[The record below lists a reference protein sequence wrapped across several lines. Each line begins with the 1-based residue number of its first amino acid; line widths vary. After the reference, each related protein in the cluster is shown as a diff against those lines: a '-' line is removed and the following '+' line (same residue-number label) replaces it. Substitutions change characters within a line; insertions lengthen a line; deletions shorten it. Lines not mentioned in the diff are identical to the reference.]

1 MLVGQILDEKYRIE
15 RELGRGGMGSV
26 YLATHVGTERAV
38 AVKVI
43 APEFMRRSEF
53 IERFRR
59 EARAAGRLRHP
70 NVVDVTDFGIA
81 ATSNG
86 NMAYLVMEYLDGCT
100 LGEILEEEKNLPL
113 SWTLDII
120 EQICAAVDEAHQ
132 QGIIHRDLKPDNIW
146 LEPNARGGYTIKV
159 LDFGIAKLEEPL
171 HHDEEEAEEVQS
183 PKSKVQSFLSSTS
196 PSQNYSENQTLA
208 MSLNIESEGQTI
220 AIPAGSD
227 NDNPENETLTLEI
240 QNPKSKIQ
248 NSDESGTAIF
258 PAARAT
264 AVANG
269 GLTGDDNLETKILTE
284 ESSRQTTAERD
295 SSHDTAALTRI
306 GAVLGTP
313 LYMSPEQCRGE
324 KLDSR
329 ADIYAL
335 GVITYQMLSGKTPF
349 TGKYTEVMEAHK
361 ATPPPPLDAKK
372 VGRKVKR
379 VVAAAMAKNP
389 DERPATAIAF
399 ASRLRSGSEGI
410 GPLLRRALVIYSEH
424 LPTFLWLSL
433 LLSLP
438 LFVLTLG
445 GIAVGLLSFGEILS
459 PIVSATLSFCI
470 SLAAFFAG
478 IFFGSTLIGVTTW
491 IVAQTLAAPLRPIA
505 WRPALVV
512 VQKKWRV
519 FAGTVTVTTL
529 LSFLGYA
536 LCLVPGIILSVRFHL
551 VAPIVMMENLSGRAA
566 LKRSTQL
573 VKRSLGT
580 VVAAVFLQFFVP
592 MIVAVCIGFFVS
604 ALLKSNEIFVSKS
617 GPSGFQITV
626 NDDKDK
632 TNRQN
637 PEAPKPKQS
646 ETPAGV
652 SVEASAADSSVPVK
666 ADSDSK
672 AEGKSTKKRGLIP
685 MLSEALFQIVWFP
698 TLVII
703 SSFTSIITALLYL
716 KTRQA
721 GGESMQDLLAQFAE
735 TERVQKRWQLRLKG
749 KLAQSGRHTTSRG
762 A

>member
-26 YLATHVGTERAV
+26 YLAMHVGTERAV

-81 ATSNG
+81 QTNAG
-86 NMAYLVMEYLDGCT
+86 NVAYLVMEYLDGCT

-113 SWTLDII
+113 SWTLDIL
-120 EQICAAVDEAHQ
+120 EQTCAAVDEAHR

-146 LEPNARGGYTIKV
+146 LEPNARGGYTVKV

-171 HHDEEEAEEVQS
+171 HQDDEGVEDVQGQ
-183 PKSKVQSFLSSTS
+183 KSKIPSFLSTAV
-196 PSQNYSENQTLA
+196 PSQNHSENQTLA
-208 MSLNIESEGQTI
+208 MASNIESEDQTL
-220 AIPAGSD
+220 AISAGS
-227 NDNPENETLTLEI
+227 NDENYEDGTLNPEI
-240 QNPKSKIQ
+240 RNPKSEVR
-248 NSDESGTAIF
+248 NPDESGTAIF
-258 PAARAT
+258 PHART
-264 AVANG
+264 TSVANG
-269 GLTGDDNLETKILTE
+269 GMPGDENLTTKILTD
-284 ESSRQTTAERD
+284 ESSRQTTSAND
-295 SSHDTAALTRI
+295 LSSETAALTRI

-329 ADIYAL
+329 ADVYAL
-335 GVITYQMLSGKTPF
+335 GVIAYQMLSGKTPF
-349 TGKYTEVMEAHK
+349 SGKYTEVMEAHK
-361 ATPPPPLDAKK
+361 ATVPPPLDAKK

-379 VVAAAMAKNP
+379 VVAAAIAKNP
-389 DERPATAIAF
+389 DERPATAVAF

-410 GPLLRRALVIYSEH
+410 GSLLRRALVIYSEH
-424 LPTFLWLSL
+424 LPTFLGLSL

-438 LFVLTLG
+438 LFILTLG
-445 GIAVGLLSFGEILS
+445 GIAVRLLNFGDFISPLFTASLSFS
-459 PIVSATLSFCI
+459 I

-505 WRPALVV
+505 WRPALLVV
-512 VQKKWRV
+512 RKKWRV

-529 LSFLGYA
+529 LMFLGYA
-536 LCLVPGIILSVRFHL
+536 LCLIPGIIFSVRFHL

-573 VKRSLGT
+573 VKRSFGT

-604 ALLKSNEIFVSKS
+604 ALLKSNEIFVAKS
-617 GPSGFQITV
+617 GSGSFNITV
-626 NDDKDK
+626 KDDEDK
-632 TNRQN
+632 TIIQKTDDSNGKQDEAAGNAPTAAARGSN
-637 PEAPKPKQS
+637 ATKPVEGESAGAVKPE
-646 ETPAGV
+646 
-652 SVEASAADSSVPVK
+652 
-666 ADSDSK
+666 
-672 AEGKSTKKRGLIP
+672 KKRGLIP
-685 MLSEALFQIVWFP
+685 MLSEVLFQIVWFP

-735 TERVQKRWQLRLKG
+735 TERAQKRWQLRLKG
-749 KLAQSGRHTTSRG
+749 KLAQSGRHTTSRST
-762 A
+762 

>member
-26 YLATHVGTERAV
+26 YLAMHVGTERAV

-43 APEFMRRSEF
+43 APEFMRRAEF

-81 ATSNG
+81 ATSAG

-113 SWTLDII
+113 SWTLDIM
-120 EQICAAVDEAHQ
+120 EQICAAVGEAHQ

-146 LEPNARGGYTIKV
+146 LEPNAHGGYTIKV
-159 LDFGIAKLEEPL
+159 LDFGIAKLEEPM
-171 HHDEEEAEEVQS
+171 HQDDEEIEDLQR
-183 PKSKVQSFLSSTS
+183 PKSEVQSFLSSTF
-196 PSQNYSENQTLA
+196 PLQNHSENQTLA
-208 MSLNIESEGQTI
+208 MSSNAESEGQTL
-220 AIPAGSD
+220 AIPFSSSGEHYED
-227 NDNPENETLTLEI
+227 GTLKLEI
-240 QNPKSKIQ
+240 QNP
-248 NSDESGTAIF
+248 DESGTAIF

-264 AVANG
+264 VAGNG
-269 GLTGDDNLETKILTE
+269 GMEGDENLETKILTE
-284 ESSRQTTAERD
+284 ELSRQTTSERD
-295 SSHDTAALTRI
+295 LSADTAALTRI

-329 ADIYAL
+329 ADVYAL
-335 GVITYQMLSGKTPF
+335 GVIAYQMLSGKTPF

-361 ATPPPPLDAKK
+361 AILPPPLDAKK
-372 VGRKVKR
+372 VGRKVKN

-389 DERPATAIAF
+389 DERPATAMAF

-438 LFVLTLG
+438 LFVFTLG
-445 GIAVGLLSFGEILS
+445 GIAVQLLSLREILS
-459 PIVSATLSFCI
+459 PIASAVISFCI

-505 WRPALVV
+505 WRPALLVV
-512 VQKKWRV
+512 RKKWRV
-519 FAGTVTVTTL
+519 FAGTVSVTTL

-536 LCLVPGIILSVRFHL
+536 LCLVPGIIFSVRFHL
-551 VAPIVMMENLSGRAA
+551 VAPVVMMENLSGRAA

-604 ALLKSNEIFVSKS
+604 ALLKSNELFVSKS
-617 GPSGFQITV
+617 GPGGFQITMSE
-626 NDDKDK
+626 DKDK
-632 TNRQN
+632 AQSQ
-637 PEAPKPKQS
+637 KPDESKTKQS
-646 ETPAGV
+646 EAPAGG
-652 SVEASAADSSVPVK
+652 SIAAAGV
-666 ADSDSK
+666 DSDVLEK
-672 AEGKSTKKRGLIP
+672 AAGESSAGAEPKKKRGLIP

-749 KLAQSGRHTTSRG
+749 KLAQSGRHTTSRNT
-762 A
+762 